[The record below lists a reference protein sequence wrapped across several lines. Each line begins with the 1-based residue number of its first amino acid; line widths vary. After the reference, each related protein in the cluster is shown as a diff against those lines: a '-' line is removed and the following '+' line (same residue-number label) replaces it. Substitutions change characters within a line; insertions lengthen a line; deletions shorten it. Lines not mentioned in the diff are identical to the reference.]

1 MTVTIP
7 PFVAGLVVGIV
18 FTIAAVV
25 AIALIFFDSK
35 GSA

>member
-18 FTIAAVV
+18 FTIAAVI
-25 AIALIFFDSK
+25 AIALIFFNSK
-35 GSA
+35 GTT